1 MSVAL
6 HPPVTANFT
15 DIVIFICMY
24 KVLDTLVVHDVIR
37 IVNGCMCTKYSESSS
52 IVVSLQEHSGLQG
65 APGPP
70 GPPGPQGP
78 AGDSRALAS
87 YDRAN
92 QRAHIRAELQ
102 EYLNS
107 DTMRRYTSG
116 LPGPPGPPGPRG
128 EKGDRGDSTYSVGGG
143 YYATDRNGVRLA
155 ETDYSNVALRVTDY
169 IQRQGLLQ
177 EINDN
182 YWRSHSMGIQGPPGP
197 PGPPGHPGHS
207 RVFAAYGNV
216 TTDLMDF
223 FRSEHLYCNRHSRH
237 SIIEDID

>member
-1 MSVAL
+1 MS
-6 HPPVTANFT
+6 N
-15 DIVIFICMY
+15 
-24 KVLDTLVVHDVIR
+24 
-37 IVNGCMCTKYSESSS
+37 SSWGS
-52 IVVSLQEHSGLQG
+52 GFEKNSLTQNSSTSYLQSYSGLQG